1 MQTNATTTQPTFD
14 PSSQTHLRKDSKG
27 NFYLWQ
33 FMHKHSTFDPNLKLS
48 CFTIRRWDPTTN
60 SPIPRIRTS
69 KKLRL
74 KLKRL
79 LCSAASSN
87 STAAP
92 ALSTSL
98 A

>member
-1 MQTNATTTQPTFD
+1 ME
-14 PSSQTHLRKDSKG
+14 THIITDSKG
-27 NFYLWQ
+27 NHYLRQ
-33 FMHKHSTFDPNLKLS
+33 LVKKIRIPSLKPGVPDEIIPRY
-48 CFTIRRWDPTTN
+48 TTRRWDPTTN

-92 ALSTSL
+92 AQSTSP

>member
-1 MQTNATTTQPTFD
+1 ME
-14 PSSQTHLRKDSKG
+14 THIIVDSKG
-27 NFYLWQ
+27 NHYLRQ
-33 FMHKHSTFDPNLKLS
+33 LVKKIRIPSLKPGIPDEIIPRY
-48 CFTIRRWDPTTN
+48 TTRRWDPTTN

-92 ALSTSL
+92 AQSTSL

>member
-1 MQTNATTTQPTFD
+1 MISL
-14 PSSQTHLRKDSKG
+14 PSPIFQDSKG
-27 NFYLWQ
+27 NHY
-33 FMHKHSTFDPNLKLS
+33 KRSYTG
-48 CFTIRRWDPTTN
+48 TRRWNPTTN

-92 ALSTSL
+92 AQSTSP

>member
-1 MQTNATTTQPTFD
+1 MQTHIIT
-14 PSSQTHLRKDSKG
+14 DSKG
-27 NFYLWQ
+27 NHYLRQ
-33 FMHKHSTFDPNLKLS
+33 RVKTIRIPSLKPGVPDEIIPRY
-48 CFTIRRWDPTTN
+48 TTRRWDPTTQ

-79 LCSAASSN
+79 LCSATSS
-87 STAAP
+87 SATSAP
-92 ALSTSL
+92 AQSTSP

>member
-1 MQTNATTTQPTFD
+1 MQTHIIT
-14 PSSQTHLRKDSKG
+14 DSK
-27 NFYLWQ
+27 NKHYLRQ
-33 FMHKHSTFDPNLKLS
+33 LVKTIRIPSLKPGVPDEIVHR
-48 CFTIRRWDPTTN
+48 FTTRRWDPTTN

-79 LCSAASSN
+79 LCSAASSS
-87 STAAP
+87 STSAP
-92 ALSTSL
+92 ALSTSP

>member
-1 MQTNATTTQPTFD
+1 MQQEPD
-14 PSSQTHLRKDSKG
+14 QLSCVTHIKQDSKG
-27 NFYLWQ
+27 NHYLWE
-33 FMHKHSTFDPNLKLS
+33 FKRFRYHLIDRFS
-48 CFTIRRWDPTTN
+48 CFTIRRWDPATQ

-79 LCSAASSN
+79 LCSAVSSN
-87 STAAP
+87 STSAP
-92 ALSTSL
+92 ALSTSP

>member
-1 MQTNATTTQPTFD
+1 ME
-14 PSSQTHLRKDSKG
+14 THIITDSKG
-27 NFYLWQ
+27 NHYLRQ
-33 FMHKHSTFDPNLKLS
+33 LVKKIRIPSLKPGIPDEIIPRY
-48 CFTIRRWDPTTN
+48 TTRRWDPTTN

-79 LCSAASSN
+79 LCSAASLN

-92 ALSTSL
+92 APSTSP

>member
-1 MQTNATTTQPTFD
+1 MNQEINQLSTV
-14 PSSQTHLRKDSKG
+14 THVKQDSKG
-27 NFYLWQ
+27 NHYLWEFKCFRYQ
-33 FMHKHSTFDPNLKLS
+33 LGERFS
-48 CFTIRRWDPTTN
+48 CFTTRRWDPTTN

-79 LCSAASSN
+79 LCSASSSN
-87 STAAP
+87 STSAP
-92 ALSTSL
+92 ALSTSP

>member
-1 MQTNATTTQPTFD
+1 MQTHIITDT
-14 PSSQTHLRKDSKG
+14 KG
-27 NFYLWQ
+27 NHYLRQ
-33 FMHKHSTFDPNLKLS
+33 LVKKIHIPSFKPEVPDEIIPRYT
-48 CFTIRRWDPTTN
+48 TRRWDPTTN

-87 STAAP
+87 STS
-92 ALSTSL
+92 ALAQSTSP

>member
-1 MQTNATTTQPTFD
+1 MQTHIIVDSAGNHYLRQLVKKIRIPSLKPGIPDEIIPRYTT
-14 PSSQTHLRKDSKG
+14 
-27 NFYLWQ
+27 
-33 FMHKHSTFDPNLKLS
+33 
-48 CFTIRRWDPTTN
+48 RRWDPTTN

>member
-1 MQTNATTTQPTFD
+1 ME
-14 PSSQTHLRKDSKG
+14 THIITDSKG
-27 NFYLWQ
+27 NHYLRQ
-33 FMHKHSTFDPNLKLS
+33 LVKKIRIPSLKPGIPDEIIPRY
-48 CFTIRRWDPTTN
+48 TTRRWDPTTN

-87 STAAP
+87 STAAL
-92 ALSTSL
+92 ALSTSP

>member
-1 MQTNATTTQPTFD
+1 MISFPPPIFQ
-14 PSSQTHLRKDSKG
+14 DSKG
-27 NFYLWQ
+27 NHYR
-33 FMHKHSTFDPNLKLS
+33 LS
-48 CFTIRRWDPTTN
+48 YTGTRRWDPITN

-87 STAAP
+87 STSAP
-92 ALSTSL
+92 APCTSP

>member
-1 MQTNATTTQPTFD
+1 MQT
-14 PSSQTHLRKDSKG
+14 HIIVDSKKQH
-27 NFYLWQ
+27 YLRQ
-33 FMHKHSTFDPNLKLS
+33 LVKTIRIPSLKPDVPYKIIPR
-48 CFTIRRWDPTTN
+48 FTTRRWDPTTN

-87 STAAP
+87 STSAP
-92 ALSTSL
+92 APSTL
-98 A
+98 PA

>member
-1 MQTNATTTQPTFD
+1 ME
-14 PSSQTHLRKDSKG
+14 THIITDSKG
-27 NFYLWQ
+27 NHYLRQ
-33 FMHKHSTFDPNLKLS
+33 LVKKIRIPSLKPGIPDEIIPRY
-48 CFTIRRWDPTTN
+48 TTRRWDPTTN

-79 LCSAASSN
+79 LCSAASLN

-92 ALSTSL
+92 ALSTSP

>member
-1 MQTNATTTQPTFD
+1 MNQEINQLSTV
-14 PSSQTHLRKDSKG
+14 THVKQDSKG
-27 NFYLWQ
+27 KHYLWE
-33 FMHKHSTFDPNLKLS
+33 FKRFRYSLGERFS
-48 CFTIRRWDPTTN
+48 CFTVRRWDPTTK

-79 LCSAASSN
+79 LCSAASLN
-87 STAAP
+87 STSAP
-92 ALSTSL
+92 AQSTSP

>member
-1 MQTNATTTQPTFD
+1 MISV
-14 PSSQTHLRKDSKG
+14 PSPIVQDSKG
-27 NFYLWQ
+27 NHY
-33 FMHKHSTFDPNLKLS
+33 KHSYTG
-48 CFTIRRWDPTTN
+48 IRRWDPTTN

-87 STAAP
+87 STSATAP
-92 ALSTSL
+92 STSP

>member
-1 MQTNATTTQPTFD
+1 MQTHIIIDSSGNHYLRQLVKKIRIPSLKPGIPDKIIPRYTT
-14 PSSQTHLRKDSKG
+14 
-27 NFYLWQ
+27 
-33 FMHKHSTFDPNLKLS
+33 
-48 CFTIRRWDPTTN
+48 RRWDPTTQ

-79 LCSAASSN
+79 LCSAVSSN
-87 STAAP
+87 STSAP
-92 ALSTSL
+92 ALSTSP

>member
-1 MQTNATTTQPTFD
+1 MITP
-14 PSSQTHLRKDSKG
+14 DSKG
-27 NFYLWQ
+27 NYYR
-33 FMHKHSTFDPNLKLS
+33 HSPAGT
-48 CFTIRRWDPTTN
+48 RRWDPTTN

-92 ALSTSL
+92 AQCTSP

>member
-1 MQTNATTTQPTFD
+1 MQTHIITDSAGNHDLRQLVKKIRIPSLKPGVPDEIIPRYTT
-14 PSSQTHLRKDSKG
+14 
-27 NFYLWQ
+27 
-33 FMHKHSTFDPNLKLS
+33 
-48 CFTIRRWDPTTN
+48 RRWDPITN

-79 LCSAASSN
+79 LCSASSSS
-87 STAAP
+87 STSAP
-92 ALSTSL
+92 APSTSP